1 MISDF
6 AFLFF
11 FSFQLTDRWD
21 SFNIFF
27 LYDVYRKCT
36 HDLSREWTMYYGLSG
51 AADRMR

>member
-1 MISDF
+1 MISDI

-21 SFNIFF
+21 SFNLFF
-27 LYDVYRKCT
+27 LYYMYRKRT
-36 HDLSREWTMYYGLSG
+36 HDLSREWTMYCGLIG